1 MADVKD
7 CDRTF
12 LVVDFVHYTVVT
24 YPDAPSFPPGKL
36 EASLRTLILSQVAY

>member
-1 MADVKD
+1 MADVKGSD
-7 CDRTF
+7 SML

-36 EASLRTLILSQVAY
+36 EASSRPLILGQVTY